1 MTYISPEGLEQ
12 LKKELEEFKKRRQE
26 IAKRLEEAKDL
37 GDLTENTEYMEARN
51 AQSLNEGRI
60 VELTEIIKNAII
72 INHQRKDWKDLI
84 QIGSRI
90 KVSSNREIYYFT
102 IVGSEEAE
110 PEQGKISNESPLG
123 RAFLNHRKGEEV
135 EVETPKGKVK
145 YKILAIE

>member
-1 MTYISPEGLEQ
+1 MIYISPEGLEQ
-12 LKKELEEFKKRRQE
+12 LKKELEELKKKRQE

-60 VELTEIIKNAII
+60 LELTELIKNAII
-72 INHQRKDWKDLI
+72 INQEKKRGLV

-123 RAFLNHRKGEEV
+123 KAFLGHKVGEEV
-135 EVETPKGKVK
+135 EVETPKGKVR
-145 YKILAIE
+145 YKILTIEE

>member
-12 LKKELEEFKKRRQE
+12 LKKELEELKKKRQE

-72 INHQRKDWKDLI
+72 INQEKKRDLV

-102 IVGSEEAE
+102 IVGSEEAR

-123 RAFLNHRKGEEV
+123 RAFLSHRVGEEV